1 MRNLVAMLAFL
12 PLTAAGPALC
22 GGGIAAA
29 AGTVPAISGG
39 PVVVL
44 TLEGVVDPVMARYV
58 ERGYAEAD
66 ALGASAVVLAINTPG
81 GLMTSMR
88 EIIQAILNAPIPT
101 IGYVTPKGG
110 LAGSAGAFIMMACHL
125 TAMAPG
131 TTMGAAHPV
140 SGKGEE
146 IPKTLDK
153 KITNDAAALM
163 RSLATQR
170 GRNAVWAEEAV
181 TKSKSLTE
189 QEALAKKVVEAVAG
203 DLDELL
209 HRFNGRTVS
218 WTASG
223 SGRAER
229 RTLTVSGNRVKSIP
243 MNWRERLFH
252 MLAHPELAYILLSLG
267 TMGLIFELQS
277 SGLGLAGFFGGVCLI
292 LALIS
297 LSIIPFNV
305 GGLFL
310 MAIGVGLFFAD
321 LKLQTHGGL
330 SLLGVIC
337 LFFGSTMLFSPIEPF
352 FQVSRPLI
360 YSTVGMTAAFF
371 GGLVWL
377 GLKAQTL
384 PPAMGSASL
393 TGATGVAVSA
403 LDPDGIVHVKGEDW
417 SATAESKIRK
427 GDRVIVKS
435 VKGLTLLVEG
445 TPDGAAPSKRPRNSR
460 RS

>member
-1 MRNLVAMLAFL
+1 MARTLFFISLIGAGLAGSIGAT
-12 PLTAAGPALC
+12 P
-22 GGGIAAA
+22 
-29 AGTVPAISGG
+29 AGTALARPAAG

-58 ERGYAEAD
+58 DRGYAEAIES
-66 ALGASAVVLAINTPG
+66 GAAAVVLSINTPG

-88 EIIQAILNAPIPT
+88 EIIQTILNAPIPT

-163 RSLATQR
+163 RSLAAQR

-189 QEALAKKVVEAVAG
+189 QEALTKKVIELVAG
-203 DLDELL
+203 DLEELL
-209 HRFNGRTVS
+209 TKFDGRTVS
-218 WTASG
+218 WTATG
-223 SGRAER
+223 SGKSER
-229 RTLTVSGNRVKSIP
+229 RTLDLSKHRVKPIP
-243 MNWRERLFH
+243 MSWRERVFH
-252 MLAHPELAYILLSLG
+252 MLAHPELAYILMSLG
-267 TMGLIFELQS
+267 TLGIIFELQT

-305 GGLFL
+305 GGLLL
-310 MAIGVGLFFAD
+310 MALGVGLFFAD

-352 FQVSRPLI
+352 FRVSRPLI

-371 GGLVWL
+371 GTLVWL
-377 GLKAQTL
+377 GLRAQSAPPSTGAAIL
-384 PPAMGSASL
+384 P
-393 TGATGVAVSA
+393 GATGVVIST
-403 LDPDGIVHVKGEDW
+403 LDPDGIVHIKGEDW
-417 SATAESKIRK
+417 SAKSDRKIKKGES
-427 GDRVIVKS
+427 VIVKS
-435 VKGLTLLVEG
+435 VNGLTLLVERDSHS
-445 TPDGAAPSKRPRNSR
+445 PR